1 MLKFLLCAVMAL
13 CAFRSVHAEKF
24 YLGSP
29 TQKWTWTA
37 ERNHQIFAQ
46 IELHASSFS
55 KSVFNV
61 SVFYRS
67 SVRSLRHSVSFGLS
81 PIIGIQEVATHT
93 VGS

>member
-61 SVFYRS
+61 SVFIVPQ
-67 SVRSLRHSVSFGLS
+67 SVRFDIRFLLVSVRL
-81 PIIGIQEVATHT
+81 
-93 VGS
+93 